1 MAPLAAV
8 AVAPAPVDLEG
19 GVAGAEVVK
28 PVGADAA
35 TGDAGAASLSGV
47 ATVVGTR
54 VVDVVYVGPSP
65 MERVEAA
72 VRHGFVRK
80 MLLLLTVHLAVTFGW
95 IVVCSS
101 SPKVSGFLL
110 DNSWVH
116 SAGVALLVTSQLMVF
131 CVSLKS
137 FGGYV
142 VLVFLT
148 IGESIVLGRQL
159 MWIDT
164 EMLLQAMGL
173 TVGMCA
179 GLTLFALQTRWDI
192 TGWGWY
198 MYAYMWQLM
207 LFGLVA
213 AIFRSQG
220 MSVYVFYASLG
231 VLLFSFYLVHD
242 VQMTLKDEELQV
254 DDYVKCAAVFY
265 LRLLVRCAIF
275 CYYLVYFIYLIVLCL
290 TK

>member
-1 MAPLAAV
+1 MAPLATV
-8 AVAPAPVDLEG
+8 AVAPAPVDLES

-28 PVGADAA
+28 AVGADAA

-47 ATVVGTR
+47 ATVAGTLI
-54 VVDVVYVGPSP
+54 VDVGPSP
-65 MERVEAA
+65 WEQMEAA

-80 MLLLLTVHLAVTFGW
+80 VLLLVTVQLAVTFGW

-116 SAGVALLVTSQLMVF
+116 SAGVALLVTSLLMI
-131 CVSLKS
+131 CCADLKS
-137 FGGYV
+137 FPINYV
-142 VLVFLT
+142 VLVSFT

-159 MWIDT
+159 MWIDP
-164 EMLLQAMGL
+164 ELLLLAMGL

-198 MYAYMWQLM
+198 MYAAMWQLM
-207 LFGLVA
+207 LFGLFAV
-213 AIFRSQG
+213 IFRSQV
-220 MSVYVFYASLG
+220 MYVVYASLG
-231 VLLFSFYLVHD
+231 VLLFSFYLVYD
-242 VQMTLKDEELQV
+242 VQMLLGGRRNAALDV
-254 DDYVKCAAVFY
+254 DDYVFG
-265 LRLLVRCAIF
+265 AIM
-275 CYYLVYFIYLIVLCL
+275 IYLDVIQIFLYIL
-290 TK
+290 TILNNDRR